1 MQNITIANE
10 IKYLEVLLPLPLYA
24 SFYYTYSPVQ
34 FPELQK
40 GSRVVVP
47 FGKQKIYSGIVIGFP
62 IKPPVGIELKPVI
75 DLLDEKP
82 IIKRPQIE
90 FWSWLADYY
99 CCTMGEVLRAAL
111 PSGYR
116 LESQS
121 VFTINDDFTDFSL
134 LVDTELIIWNALK
147 STSNLTTL
155 ELQKLCG
162 IPSILPIIKRLLDKE
177 AIEIYQSLN
186 SRYKAKTER
195 YITINA
201 DLLQPNYLEKT
212 FALLKRATKQLELL
226 MAYLNET
233 ESLLKKEPVSILKSE
248 LLLKS
253 GSSSSIVSQLIQKE
267 IFIEEKREVDRLN
280 ISVVKPSYQKM
291 LNAGQQ
297 KAFNQINEFFEK
309 GKITLLHGV
318 TSSGKTEI
326 YIHLIKEQLKQDRQ
340 VLYLL
345 PEIGLTTQLTHRLAE
360 AFGDAL
366 CVYHSGFTDNE
377 RVEMWRDLKDN
388 KRYKVIIGARS
399 ALFLPFTN
407 LGLVIVDEEHDPSY
421 KQYDPAPRYH
431 ARDAVTVLASLHHAN
446 VLLGTA
452 TPSVESYYNALA
464 GKYGLVKLN
473 ERYQGILMP
482 KIVKV
487 DLREAYRKRQMR
499 GHFSVELLQRIRI
512 AIESDKQVILFQ
524 NRRGYSPSIE
534 CPSCGWTAKC
544 KSCDVS
550 LTMHKKDRRLHC
562 HYCGYSD
569 QIPQRC
575 PACGESGIKP
585 KGFGTERIEDE
596 LAVLFP
602 EVKVIRLDTDNTTSR
617 HSFEKRLSDFAEGKA
632 SILVGTQMV
641 SKGLDFANVS
651 LVGIMNADNMLHFP
665 DFRAHERT
673 FQMLSQVAGRAGRKG
688 DQGMVILQT
697 SSPDS
702 SVIEMVEKND
712 YEAFFE
718 IQSEE
723 RQMFSYPP
731 YYRLIKIT
739 IRHKREEALQKAV
752 ESFYTK
758 LREQLGNRV
767 LAPHEPPVN
776 RIQLYYIKQM
786 VIKVEKSVSTIAVK
800 KHILEAMKATQAER
814 GNGSAIFGIDV
825 DPA

>member
-1 MQNITIANE
+1 MQKISFNTDL
-10 IKYLEVLLPLPLYA
+10 KYLEVLLPLPLYS
-24 SFYYTYSPVQ
+24 SFYYTYSPSEL
-34 FPELQK
+34 PELQK
-40 GSRVVVP
+40 GSRVIVP
-47 FGKQKIYSGIVIGFP
+47 FGKQKTYSGIVIGFP
-62 IKPPVGIELKPVI
+62 LKPPAGIELKQVL

-82 IIKRPQIE
+82 VIKRPQIE

-111 PSGYR
+111 PAGYR

-121 VFTINDDFTDFSL
+121 VFSINEDYSTIHQLSDL
-134 LVDTELIIWNALK
+134 ELVIWKALE
-147 STSNLTTL
+147 TNHNLTTL
-155 ELQKLCG
+155 EIQKICG
-162 IPSILPIIKRLLDKE
+162 IASVLPTIKRLLDME
-177 AIEIYQSLN
+177 AIEIYQSLKT
-186 SRYKAKTER
+186 RYKAKIER
-195 YITINA
+195 YISISPELIIQEKLEEVFV
-201 DLLQPNYLEKT
+201 LLN
-212 FALLKRATKQLELL
+212 RASKQLSLL
-226 MAYLNET
+226 MVYLNET
-233 ESLLKKEPVSILKSE
+233 ECLIKKEPISILKSE
-248 LLLKS
+248 LLSKS
-253 GSSSSIVSQLIQKE
+253 GLTTNILSQLIQKE

-280 ISVVKPSYQKM
+280 KSVVKPTYEKLLNDGQK
-291 LNAGQQ
+291 
-297 KAFNQINEFFEK
+297 KAFGQIKTFFQQ

-326 YIHLIKEQLKQDRQ
+326 YIHLIQEQLKQDKQ

-377 RVEMWRDLKDN
+377 RVEMWRDLLEN

-399 ALFLPFTN
+399 ALFLPFNN
-407 LGLVIVDEEHDPSY
+407 LGLVIVDEEHDASY

-431 ARDAVTVLASLHHAN
+431 ARDAVTVLASLHNAN

-452 TPSVESYYNALA
+452 TPSVESYYNAIS
-464 GKYGLVKLN
+464 GKYGLVQLT

-482 KIVKV
+482 EIVKI
-487 DLREAYRKRQMR
+487 DLREAYRKKQMK
-499 GHFSVELLQRIRI
+499 GHFCLNLIERITVALQN
-512 AIESDKQVILFQ
+512 DKQVILFQ
-524 NRRGYSPSIE
+524 NRRGYSPFIE
-534 CPSCGWTAKC
+534 CPSCGWIAKC

-550 LTMHKKDRRLHC
+550 LTLHKKDGKLHC
-562 HYCGYSD
+562 HYCGYTE
-569 QIPQRC
+569 PNPKCC
-575 PACGESGIKP
+575 PACAETDIKP

-596 LAVLFP
+596 LTTLFP
-602 EVKVIRLDTDNTTSR
+602 DEKVIRLDTDNTTSR
-617 HSFEKRLSDFAEGKA
+617 HSFEKKLSDFAEGKA

-688 DQGMVILQT
+688 DRGTVILQT

-702 SVIEMVEKND
+702 PVIEMVEQND
-712 YEAFFE
+712 YKTFYE

-723 RQMFSYPP
+723 RQIFNYPP
-731 YYRLIKIT
+731 YFRLIKIT
-739 IRHKREEALQKAV
+739 IRHKREDTLFKV
-752 ESFYTK
+752 VLSFYQK
-758 LREQLGNRV
+758 LRGQLGNRV
-767 LAPHEPPVN
+767 LAPHDPPVN

-786 VIKVEKSVSTIAVK
+786 IIKVEKSVSTIAVK
-800 KHILEAMKATQAER
+800 KHIMEAVKATQAEK
-814 GNGSAIFGIDV
+814 GNGGALFGVDV